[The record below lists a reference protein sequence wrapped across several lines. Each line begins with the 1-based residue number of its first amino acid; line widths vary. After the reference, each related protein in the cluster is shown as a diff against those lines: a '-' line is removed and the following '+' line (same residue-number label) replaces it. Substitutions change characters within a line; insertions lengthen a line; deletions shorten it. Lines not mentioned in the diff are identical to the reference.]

1 MKSQLSAW
9 IISLI
14 ALMSITLHSCYKE
27 PRPGI
32 GRVIVINQNKNRVP
46 NATVK
51 LSNGNIN
58 ETLMTDVNGTC
69 TYENKLE
76 VILNVEARRGTQ
88 VGTGIL
94 RVKPGQ
100 TNTSVITIY

>member
-1 MKSQLSAW
+1 MKKN
-9 IISLI
+9 IFFFISLI
-14 ALMSITLHSCYKE
+14 GLLLFFPSCYKE
-27 PRPGI
+27 PKPGV
-32 GRVIVINQNKNRVP
+32 GRVIVINASKNRVP

-58 ETLMTDVNGTC
+58 ETMMTDVNGVC

-88 VGTGIL
+88 MGSGIL

>member
-1 MKSQLSAW
+1 MKSQFSFLFAILCIW
-9 IISLI
+9 AIF
-14 ALMSITLHSCYKE
+14 TPYSCYKE
-27 PRPGI
+27 PKPGV

-58 ETLMTDVNGTC
+58 ETRMTDVNGVC

>member
-1 MKSQLSAW
+1 M
-9 IISLI
+9 
-14 ALMSITLHSCYKE
+14 
-27 PRPGI
+27 
-32 GRVIVINQNKNRVP
+32 IVINSSKNRVP

-58 ETLMTDVNGTC
+58 EVLMTDVNGVC
-69 TYENKLE
+69 AYENKLE
-76 VILNVEARRGTQ
+76 VILNIEARRGTQ

-100 TNTSVITIY
+100 TNTSVVTIY